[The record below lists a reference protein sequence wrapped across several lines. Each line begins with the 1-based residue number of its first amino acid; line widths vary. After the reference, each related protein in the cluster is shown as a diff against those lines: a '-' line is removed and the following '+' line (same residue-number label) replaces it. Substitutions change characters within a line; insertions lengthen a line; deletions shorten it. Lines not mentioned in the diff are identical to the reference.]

1 MRVDNSF
8 ETRSYAPVDLGVS
21 HVLNVPESDK
31 LGALNNDKGHDGR
44 KGEDARQKGRSALM
58 EAMDVAEEHLK
69 GTGLNI
75 RLKVA
80 DKSERLQV
88 EVFDPKT
95 KEVLRRFPPDE
106 IIRLAESIDEM
117 AGLIVDRSF

>member
-1 MRVDNSF
+1 MRMEYIGEVRAFTQSDIARPRTPN
-8 ETRSYAPVDLGVS
+8 ERG
-21 HVLNVPESDK
+21 NVPVEMWEQGVQKKDK
-31 LGALNNDKGHDGR
+31 APWQIRNALL
-44 KGEDARQKGRSALM
+44 DAL
-58 EAMDVAEEHLK
+58 DVAKEHLAES
-69 GTGLNI
+69 GLNI

-106 IIRLAESIDEM
+106 IIRLAESLDEM
-117 AGLIVDRSF
+117 AGLIVNKSF